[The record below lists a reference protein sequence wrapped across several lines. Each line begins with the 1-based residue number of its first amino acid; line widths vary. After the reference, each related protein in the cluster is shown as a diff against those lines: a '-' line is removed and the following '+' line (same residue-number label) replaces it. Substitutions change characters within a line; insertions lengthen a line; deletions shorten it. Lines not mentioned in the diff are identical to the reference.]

1 MPESDT
7 DLAVQGTVQ
16 IELARRRVDAR
27 MRRRAAP
34 TDQEFERARDQ
45 LLGLVQMLVPGSAI
59 QRQGYRWSSRAH
71 VMGALGEA
79 IL

>member
-1 MPESDT
+1 VPESDT

-34 TDQEFERARDQ
+34 TDQEFERAQDQ
-45 LLGLVQMLVPGSAI
+45 LLGLAQKWVPEIAI
-59 QRQGYRWSSRAH
+59 T
-71 VMGALGEA
+71 
-79 IL
+79 